1 MIAKRY
7 PAFTL
12 ERVRRARPLLQLL
25 VRASNGSPFVFE
37 FRPGQRDLG
46 TELAARL
53 TPPPLGAASGSQRS
67 MDAAFWG
74 TK

>member
-7 PAFTL
+7 HAFTL
-12 ERVRRARPLLQLL
+12 ERVRRVRPLMQLL
-25 VRASNGSPFVFE
+25 AQAANGSQFVFE

-53 TPPPLGAASGSQRS
+53 TPPPLHAASESERS

-74 TK
+74 TT